1 MLRHLAQR
9 HPMRFVKSTAR
20 VLPVLAALSW
30 SACSDFLDVNK
41 NPNAPENA
49 AVDIRLP
56 ALEVTFIHST
66 YYGQTALWGS
76 EWTQQ
81 WAFNTTRR
89 SYAQVQNY
97 ELFDTDASSSWD
109 YFYSRPGYAS
119 YTMANDASGDPNT
132 YYRGIAKLFNA
143 WTMQIITDL

>member
-1 MLRHLAQR
+1 
-9 HPMRFVKSTAR
+9 MRFMNGMAR
-20 VLPVLAALSW
+20 AVPVMLAAGLVSCQ
-30 SACSDFLDVNK
+30 SFLDVNN
-41 NPNAPENA
+41 NPNAPESA
-49 AVDIRLP
+49 GVDIRLP
-56 ALEVTFIHST
+56 ALEMTFLHST

-81 WAFNTTRR
+81 WAFNSSRR

-119 YTMANDASGDPNT
+119 FTMAQDASGEPNT

-143 WTMQIITDL
+143 WTMQI

>member
-1 MLRHLAQR
+1 MRIVNGAAGIGALLLA
-9 HPMRFVKSTAR
+9 FG
-20 VLPVLAALSW
+20 LE
-30 SACSDFLDVNK
+30 ACQNFLDVNHD
-41 NPNAPENA
+41 PNSSVSAP
-49 AVDIRLP
+49 VDIRLP

-81 WAFNTTRR
+81 WAFNAASR

-97 ELFDTDASSSWD
+97 ELHDTDAQSSWD
-109 YFYSRPGYAS
+109 YFYSQPGYAAF
-119 YTMANDASGDPNT
+119 TMAADASGDPNV

-143 WTMQIITDL
+143 